1 MYVVFIMGNSFPGWI
16 NGISEITATTYKV
29 SLILYRCKRE
39 IGPPRVLS
47 LRGLGPKILQSLLLP
62 LRDRIRPRGL

>member
-39 IGPPRVLS
+39 IGPPRVFLTP
-47 LRGLGPKILQSLLLP
+47 RPGRENPPKFAAP
-62 LRDRIRPRGL
+62 PR